1 MEQIIKLKYINTQ
14 LNIGLVNWKE
24 VYILSPEIIKLKPEV
39 DKRRLIY
46 RIKGSTKR
54 FSYCQIKKNLTK
66 TNRCIVENYPDW
78 I

>member
-14 LNIGLVNWKE
+14 LDIGLVNWKE
-24 VYILSPEIIKLKPEV
+24 VYILSPEIIKLKPGV
-39 DKRRLIY
+39 DKGRLIY

-54 FSYCQIKKNLTK
+54 FSYSLIKKNLTK

>member
-14 LNIGLVNWKE
+14 LDIGLVNWKE

-39 DKRRLIY
+39 DKGRLIY

-54 FSYCQIKKNLTK
+54 FSYSLIKKNLTK